1 MSTTA
6 ISNTQCAGMVRRPT
20 VDVLAE
26 KVARSLLAWTNR
38 RAQIARPSNDRVA
51 LIRANE
57 KLRTSALGGAG
68 RSPLAR

>member
-6 ISNTQCAGMVRRPT
+6 ISNGQCVGVIRRPA

-38 RAQIARPSNDRVA
+38 RQLVALPTHDRVA
-51 LIRANE
+51 LLRANE
-57 KLRTSALGGAG
+57 ELRLRSLAAAG
-68 RSPLAR
+68 RSPIAR